1 MSLCVADTEVSCVFQ
16 ESCILPCS
24 FLGSTDAVISW
35 SLLKARHVSILSY
48 NSKQDQLTQQDEH
61 FRGRASLFKDQISNG
76 NASLQLTS
84 VEFQDEGRYKC
95 ATGGNNDSFIS
106 LKVDGTRNIQKTQD
120 TFFLLYIC
128 MKIYSNLCLINKKT
142 FQDKIIFLE

>member
-1 MSLCVADTEVSCVFQ
+1 MSCVFQ

-128 MKIYSNLCLINKKT
+128 MKICSNLCLINKKT